1 MADCHE
7 DLFAWVLT
15 RLEGIVFNESTFRGQ
30 DFRALVLTKHMA
42 DTEAQRAWG
51 GYSAAVR
58 RA

>member
-42 DTEAQRAWG
+42 GTEE
-51 GYSAAVR
+51 SVVNS
-58 RA
+58 